1 MWVFPWLFWFWFGLV
16 LIAGFDGLCWIEF
29 VVLFDCGLAGYVG
42 WWLRLLI
49 SYAVSLLVVMGVY
62 AAFGCWFVVVLA
74 VAVWVSLLLRWFGL
88 VNSVGLLV
96 F

>member
-1 MWVFPWLFWFWFGLV
+1 MG
-16 LIAGFDGLCWIEF
+16 
-29 VVLFDCGLAGYVG
+29 
-42 WWLRLLI
+42 LRLLI
-49 SYAVSLLVVMGVY
+49 SYVVGLLVVMSVC
-62 AAFGCWFVVVLA
+62 AAFDCWFVVVLA

>member
-1 MWVFPWLFWFWFGLV
+1 MVAS
-16 LIAGFDGLCWIEF
+16 IAYFLC
-29 VVLFDCGLAGYVG
+29 CG
-42 WWLRLLI
+42 
-49 SYAVSLLVVMGVY
+49 LLVVMSVY
-62 AAFGCWFVVVLA
+62 AAFDCWFVVVLA